1 MAYDYVQ
8 GKIDGGIAENKF
20 SIIHPDWVDL
30 NIKVKYDHPGADFW
44 KPVEMRGNISF
55 GPNLELK
62 LRRCEKV
69 DPYKRQMEDSDIL
82 AVEFYEDGIYHFW
95 YMKDFSEQSEPHSD
109 PDARE
114 KGRRQMTRK
123 KYLEGEIK
131 MSLDEIVNTIDPSQ
145 FVRDPRPA
153 TLDAFL

>member
-1 MAYDYVQ
+1 MYSYEQ

-20 SIIHPDWVDL
+20 SIVNPDWVDL
-30 NIKVKYDHPGADFW
+30 NIKVKQNYPGADFW
-44 KPVEMRGNISF
+44 KPVEMRENIAY

-69 DPYKRQMEDSDIL
+69 DPYKRQMKESLIL
-82 AVEFYEDGIYHFW
+82 AVEFYEDGIYHYW
-95 YMKDFSEQSEPHSD
+95 YMKDFLEQSEPHSD
-109 PDARE
+109 PTARE
-114 KGRRQMTRK
+114 NGRRQMTRK
-123 KYLEGEIK
+123 KYLEGELD
-131 MSLDEIVNTIDPSQ
+131 MSLEYIVNSLNPSE